1 MTDDDYLIAN
11 WSLLYNLLVR
21 LPPPH
26 EKVQREPVE
35 DQFRTQDATFV
46 ASFSPQTP
54 GKETGEELRGGF
66 RKSMSRYALEARMN
80 I

>member
-21 LPPPH
+21 LPPPTRKFS
-26 EKVQREPVE
+26 ESRWRTS
-35 DQFRTQDATFV
+35 FRTQDATFV